1 MFIFYRNYFKTISF
15 TAVVSE
21 LFQNLDMSNSIVV
34 LKKKILNFVH
44 LHDDMLF
51 ILPHGTL
58 LETNVDKSIGLQ
70 MIDFMTQVILSS
82 DL

>member
-1 MFIFYRNYFKTISF
+1 MY
-15 TAVVSE
+15 
-21 LFQNLDMSNSIVV
+21 
-34 LKKKILNFVH
+34 
-44 LHDDMLF
+44 DDVLF
-51 ILPHGTL
+51 ILSHGTL